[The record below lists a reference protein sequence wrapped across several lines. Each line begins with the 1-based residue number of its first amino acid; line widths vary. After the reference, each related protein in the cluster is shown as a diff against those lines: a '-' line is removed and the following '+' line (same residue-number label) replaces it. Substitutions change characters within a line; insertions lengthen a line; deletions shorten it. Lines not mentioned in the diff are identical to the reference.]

1 MLCSFVHVI
10 QFSLDR
16 GCWDLDLVHGVVVI
30 PLGHDVGVDHVV
42 ARHVELG
49 RVVDLGLSPREAG
62 VGVAVIEARGFVWSL
77 ELVVSVGQAVSVGG
91 QPQTQLVGRDRQ
103 LINEKRV
110 LGALTNQRTIKGI

>member
-1 MLCSFVHVI
+1 MLCSLVHVI
-10 QFSLDR
+10 QFSLDG
-16 GCWDLDLVHGVVVI
+16 GCWDLDLVHGVVI
-30 PLGHDVGVDHVV
+30 TLGHDVGVDHVV

-49 RVVDLGLSPREAG
+49 RVVDLGLSPREAR

-103 LINEKRV
+103 LTNEKRV